1 MSAVVDARPSVL
13 LPVTSKTPET
23 ERLVVD
29 ALVNVVFP
37 VTSKVD
43 EKSPVVPTSAP

>member
-1 MSAVVDARPSVL
+1 MRAVVDARLSVL
-13 LPVTSKTPET
+13 LPVTSKIPET

-29 ALVNVVFP
+29 ALVSVVFP
-37 VTSKVD
+37 VTLSVD